1 MAKRKSIHIEGMEH
15 GAPIPNGVVIGNMI
29 FSSAISGKDA
39 KTGVLSS
46 DPEEQADAMFRNLR
60 LFMETA
66 GGTPENIAY
75 MKVYLK
81 EEKLRD
87 SVNKAWVKMF
97 PDEHDRPAR
106 HAMKTEL
113 RGNNLFQIEVIAVL

>member
-1 MAKRKSIHIEGMEH
+1 MAKRKSIHIKGMEH
-15 GAPIPNGVVIGNMI
+15 GAPIPNGVVIGSMV
-29 FSSAISGKDA
+29 FSSALSGKDA
-39 KTGVLSS
+39 KTGVLPS
-46 DPEEQADAMFRNLR
+46 DPEEQAEAMFRNLR

-66 GGTPENIAY
+66 GGTSDNIAY

-81 EEKLRD
+81 EEKYRD
-87 SVNKAWVKMF
+87 AVNKAWLNMF

-106 HAMKTEL
+106 HAIKVDL

>member
-1 MAKRKSIHIEGMEH
+1 MAKRKSIHIKGMEH
-15 GAPIPNGVVIGNMI
+15 GAPIPNGVVIGNLI

-39 KTGVLSS
+39 KTGVLSPNP
-46 DPEEQADAMFRNLR
+46 DEQAEAMFRNLG

-66 GGTPENIAY
+66 GGTPENIVY

-87 SVNKAWVKMF
+87 AVNKAWVRMF

-106 HAMKTEL
+106 HAVKTEL
-113 RGNNLFQIEVIAVL
+113 RGDNLFQIEVIAVL

>member
-1 MAKRKSIHIEGMEH
+1 MEH

-39 KTGVLSS
+39 KTGILSPNP
-46 DPEEQADAMFRNLR
+46 DEQAEAMFRNLQ

-66 GGTPENIAY
+66 GGKPENIAY

-106 HAMKTEL
+106 HATKTEL
-113 RGNNLFQIEVIAVL
+113 RGDNLFQIEVIAVL

>member
-1 MAKRKSIHIEGMEH
+1 MAKRKSIHIKGLEH
-15 GAPIPNGVVIGNMI
+15 GAPIPNGVVVGNMI

-39 KTGVLSS
+39 KTGVLSANP
-46 DPEEQADAMFRNLR
+46 DEQAEAMFRNLR

-66 GGTPENIAY
+66 GGAPENIAS

-81 EEKLRD
+81 DEKHRD
-87 SVNKAWVKMF
+87 AVNQAWLKMF

-106 HAMKTEL
+106 HALKAEL
-113 RGNNLFQIEVIAVL
+113 RGEVLFQIEVIAVL

>member
-1 MAKRKSIHIEGMEH
+1 MARRKSVHIKGMEH
-15 GAPIPNGVVIGNMI
+15 GAPIPNGVVIDNMI

-39 KTGVLSS
+39 KTGVLSP
-46 DPEEQADAMFRNLR
+46 DPDEQAEAMFRNLR

-66 GGTPENIAY
+66 GGAPENIAY

-87 SVNKAWVKMF
+87 SVNKAWLKMF

-106 HAMKTEL
+106 HSIKTEL
-113 RGNNLFQIEVIAVL
+113 RGDNLFQIEVIAVL

>member
-1 MAKRKSIHIEGMEH
+1 MTKRKSLHIQGMEH

-39 KTGVLSS
+39 NSGVLSK
-46 DPEEQADAMFRNLR
+46 DPDEQAEAMFRNLR
-60 LFMETA
+60 LFMEAA
-66 GGTPENIAY
+66 GGAPDNIGY

-81 EEKLRD
+81 EEKYRD
-87 SVNKAWVKMF
+87 SVNKAWLKMF

-106 HAMKTEL
+106 HAIKVDL
-113 RGNNLFQIEVIAVL
+113 RGDNLFQIEIIAAL

>member
-1 MAKRKSIHIEGMEH
+1 MAKRKSLHIKGMEH

-46 DPEEQADAMFRNLR
+46 DPDEQADAMFRNLT

-66 GGTPENIAY
+66 GGTPANIAY
-75 MKVYLK
+75 MKIYLK

-87 SVNKAWVKMF
+87 SVNKAWLKMF

-106 HAMKTEL
+106 HAIKVDL
-113 RGNNLFQIEVIAVL
+113 RGEVLFQVEVIAVL

>member
-1 MAKRKSIHIEGMEH
+1 MTQRRSIHIPGMKH
-15 GAPIPNGVVIGNMI
+15 GAPIPNGAALGNLI

-39 KTGVLSS
+39 KTGVLSP
-46 DPEEQADAMFRNLR
+46 DPDEQAEAMFRNLR

-66 GGTPENIAY
+66 GGTPANVGY
-75 MKVYLK
+75 MKVYLR

-87 SVNKAWVKMF
+87 AVNKAWLKMF

-106 HAMKTEL
+106 HALKAEL
-113 RGNNLFQIEVIAVL
+113 RGDLLFQIEVIAVL